1 MKIVVKIGGAA
12 LDNKAVVQKFA
23 GAVADLVQHGHR
35 LVVIH
40 GGGAAISRT
49 LHELGRESQF
59 VNGLR
64 ITDQQTRDVALMVM
78 AGHLNKQLV
87 ASIGAS
93 GQPAIGLCGGDL
105 RIFRAAKK
113 KGAADLGFV
122 GEICAVETHWLEAIW
137 QQGAIPVI
145 ASIALGT
152 DGEYYNVNADEMAS
166 ACAVAL
172 HAQALVF
179 LTDVPGV
186 KDEAGAV
193 IRWLNVQTIP
203 AMVEQAT
210 VSGGMLPKLEA
221 CTNAINRGVSRVRI
235 MPASHVETL
244 PGFFTN
250 PLDCGTEVVA

>member
-12 LDNKAVVQKFA
+12 LDNKSIVQQFA
-23 GAVADLVQHGHR
+23 QSIANLVESGHSV
-35 LVVIH
+35 VVIH

-49 LHELGRESQF
+49 LHELGRESTF

-87 ASIGAS
+87 AEIGAA

-113 KGAADLGFV
+113 KTKSDLGFV
-122 GEICAVETHWLEAIW
+122 GEICAVESQWLEAIW

-152 DGEYYNVNADEMAS
+152 
-166 ACAVAL
+166 
-172 HAQALVF
+172 
-179 LTDVPGV
+179 
-186 KDEAGAV
+186 
-193 IRWLNVQTIP
+193 
-203 AMVEQAT
+203 
-210 VSGGMLPKLEA
+210 
-221 CTNAINRGVSRVRI
+221 
-235 MPASHVETL
+235 
-244 PGFFTN
+244 
-250 PLDCGTEVVA
+250 

>member
-12 LDNKAVVQKFA
+12 LDNKSVVQQFA
-23 GAVADLVQHGHR
+23 HAIANLVQSGHR
-35 LVVIH
+35 VIVVH

-64 ITDQQTRDVALMVM
+64 VTDQQTRDVALMVM

-87 ASIGAS
+87 ASIGAA

-113 KGAADLGFV
+113 KGSSDLGFV
-122 GEICAVETHWLEAIW
+122 GEICAVENHWLEAMW
-137 QQGAIPVI
+137 QQGAVPVI
-145 ASIALGT
+145 ASIALGS

-166 ACAVAL
+166 ACAVSL

-193 IRWLNVQTIP
+193 IRWLNVDTIS

-221 CTNAINRGVSRVRI
+221 CTKALTKGVSRVRI
-235 MPASHVETL
+235 MPANRVEAL
-244 PGFFTN
+244 PGFFTS